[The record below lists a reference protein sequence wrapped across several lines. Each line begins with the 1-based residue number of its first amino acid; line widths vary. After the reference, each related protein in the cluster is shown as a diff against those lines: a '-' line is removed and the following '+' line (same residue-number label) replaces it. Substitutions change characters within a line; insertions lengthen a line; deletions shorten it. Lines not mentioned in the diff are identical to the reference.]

1 MWRDRSHGVL
11 WSSRVFD
18 PNAGRRSWRRRRSK
32 GGGRGGRGRGG
43 EMKPFRAFLLVSFL
57 VVVVFMFSYH
67 LRQPSYWENVVHSQD
82 AAAQVSSSSSSTHSI
97 GNSNR
102 TGNGISC
109 PVRTHA
115 RTHTHP
121 GLIYTQ
127 QSSRNPFLSRRPRAN
142 FFQNST

>member
-1 MWRDRSHGVL
+1 
-11 WSSRVFD
+11 
-18 PNAGRRSWRRRRSK
+18 
-32 GGGRGGRGRGG
+32 
-43 EMKPFRAFLLVSFL
+43 
-57 VVVVFMFSYH
+57 
-67 LRQPSYWENVVHSQD
+67 VVHSQD